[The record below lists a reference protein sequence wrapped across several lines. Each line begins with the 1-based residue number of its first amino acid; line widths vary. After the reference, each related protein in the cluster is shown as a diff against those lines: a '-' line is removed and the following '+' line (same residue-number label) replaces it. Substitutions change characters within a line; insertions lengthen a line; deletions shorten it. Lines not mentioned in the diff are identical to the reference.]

1 MNRPLGILFD
11 LDGVL
16 IDSEPSYT
24 RFWQMIDGLY
34 PTGVARF
41 AHVIKGNTLS
51 TILSTYFSPE
61 VHVDITSRL
70 HRFEHTAPYPPFPGA
85 FDTLYRLHQMGYKI
99 ALVTSSDNDKMAN
112 LYNQHHDFKAYFD
125 AIVTADD
132 VTKSKPDPQ
141 GYLIAAS
148 RLSLSPS
155 ECVVVEDSPAGLHAG
170 RRSGAAVFGLA
181 TTVSASQI
189 IDDCDVLLDSIG
201 ELSSALNDFI
211 HQKSAIA
218 Q

>member
-1 MNRPLGILFD
+1 
-11 LDGVL
+11 
-16 IDSEPSYT
+16 
-24 RFWQMIDGLY
+24 
-34 PTGVARF
+34 
-41 AHVIKGNTLS
+41 
-51 TILSTYFSPE
+51 
-61 VHVDITSRL
+61 
-70 HRFEHTAPYPPFPGA
+70 
-85 FDTLYRLHQMGYKI
+85 
-99 ALVTSSDNDKMAN
+99 
-112 LYNQHHDFKAYFD
+112 
-125 AIVTADD
+125 
-132 VTKSKPDPQ
+132 KSKPDPQ

-201 ELSSALNDFI
+201 ELTSALNDFT